1 MIRHYLKSTSR
12 TLLVSISVLLC
23 GCGNQARQIEKNDAD
38 FLAAVE
44 YFRQLQIDH
53 GDRQNT
59 ELAGKYGIPREKL
72 RNELAEHPERA
83 KELQPKIDSLSRY
96 VDSLF
101 PIYMARYQEIIDSAL
116 LVEKK
121 YESISTEGFKGAFM
135 KRHIYTREHLDSI
148 YKAAPRALKRS
159 IAGRSIDA
167 FLNGPQVR
175 PGDKIITFDCFDV
188 NGEPFNWKTIKGKK
202 TIIVADGLDCWTHGI
217 DDTAPVT
224 YFDYL
229 REKFGDD
236 FVLLVFCNNRD
247 LDGLKEQSEHFGL
260 EDYIVISDGREFS
273 SPLEL
278 MYDCQY
284 TPSFVLINQDG
295 TLDRMVHGEETDYI
309 EEFLGGKAR

>member
-72 RNELAEHPERA
+72 RNELAEHIERA
-83 KELQPKIDSLSRY
+83 SELQPKIDSPSRY

-236 FVLLVFCNNRD
+236 FALLVFCNNRD